1 MDANPTDTK
10 TPSETSSP
18 DERRKAGVARRQEVP
33 RSAHG
38 EWRCPDDRADPIDIL
53 IEQGKS
59 RIQEL
64 LPIRYGRMRADPFA
78 FLRGAAAVMA
88 ADLAGTPTTGIR
100 LQACGD
106 AHLANFG
113 SYATPEGLP
122 VFDINDFDETLPAPF
137 EWDLKRL
144 ATSLVVAS
152 RVAQYKEK
160 AARGLALSAS
170 QSYREHMSKLAQL
183 PPVTAWNQHINLS
196 EAIAQ
201 IDEPR
206 VRATVEKRL
215 AQVLESGSQH

>member
-1 MDANPTDTK
+1 MDTNLAHEHEPLATR
-10 TPSETSSP
+10 SP
-18 DERRKAGVARRQEVP
+18 DERRRAGVALRRDVP

-38 EWRCPDDRADPIDIL
+38 EWTPPADRADPVAIL

-88 ADLAGTPTTGIR
+88 ADLAHTPATGIR
-100 LQACGD
+100 MQACGD

-144 ATSLVVAS
+144 ATSLVVS
-152 RVAQYKEK
+152 GRVAQVLCEGLSQAGAHCCPNLPRAHRRIGCV
-160 AARGLALSAS
+160 AAGRCLEPA
-170 QSYREHMSKLAQL
+170 YRSCPGYRRH
-183 PPVTAWNQHINLS
+183 
-196 EAIAQ
+196 
-201 IDEPR
+201 
-206 VRATVEKRL
+206 
-215 AQVLESGSQH
+215 

>member
-144 ATSLVVAS
+144 ATSLVVS
-152 RVAQYKEK
+152 GRVADFSAK
-160 AARGLALSAS
+160 AARKLARTVVR
-170 QSYREHMSKLAQL
+170 SYREHMEEMVGL
-183 PPVTAWNQHINLS
+183 PPVVAWS
-196 EAIAQ
+196 RR
-201 IDEPR
+201 ID
-206 VRATVEKRL
+206 L
-215 AQVLESGSQH
+215 G